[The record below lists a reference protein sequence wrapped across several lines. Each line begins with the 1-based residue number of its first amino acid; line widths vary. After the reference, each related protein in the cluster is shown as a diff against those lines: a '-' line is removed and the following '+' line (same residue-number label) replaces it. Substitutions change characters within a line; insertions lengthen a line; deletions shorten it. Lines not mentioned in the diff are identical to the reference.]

1 MNRYAFVIVLVLA
14 LVVAPASG
22 LHAAT
27 IHGTL
32 VNGTSGE
39 KIDGVVK
46 VINPGGGMMEE
57 TEVKAVDGSFTVE
70 GLDPSAS
77 LYLLRSDHDGVM
89 YTEVVRFEG
98 QETAHA
104 TVTVY
109 DRSPSF
115 EGIHVLVPHLA
126 AAAVEGELQIEVL
139 YELHNHLEPA
149 GTVADPDQQF
159 LIYLPED
166 RINIMR
172 SFVSHRDI
180 PLDRFPV
187 PTDEAGVYRI
197 DYPIRPGDT
206 EVGVAYSVPY
216 RDSTYT
222 LKYQVKQPI
231 ETMTIYTINSG
242 MTVTS
247 STVKLGVGE
256 AIHGMTAYEVSNL
269 AAGTT
274 LELTFRGGGPLEMAA
289 AGGEDPHGGAS
300 AGTSVITMPNRMEN
314 PSTMLMV
321 AVLLAMLAI
330 VGMATRGPS
339 GVGDQR
345 EHLQEFYETLL
356 KRLAR
361 LDDLNEAGAVAHDVY
376 KAKRAELKNQ
386 VASVLYQ
393 LQSGDKK
400 KRRSARQPEPGTS
413 GAGVAGN
420 ERTAQ

>member
-1 MNRYAFVIVLVLA
+1 MSRYTFLIVLLLA
-14 LVVAPASG
+14 LVAAPVSG

-39 KIDGVVK
+39 KIDGVIK
-46 VINPGGGMMEE
+46 VVNPGGGMMEE
-57 TEVKAVDGSFTVE
+57 EEVNAVGGNFTVE

-77 LYLLRSDHDGVM
+77 LYLLRSDYDGVM
-89 YTEVVRFEG
+89 YTEVVRFDG

-109 DRSPSF
+109 ESAPSF
-115 EGIHVLVPHLA
+115 EGIHILVPHLA
-126 AAAVEGELQIEVL
+126 AAAVDGELQIEML

-149 GTVADPDQQF
+149 GTVSDPGQQF

-172 SFVSHRDI
+172 SFVSYGDVPI
-180 PLDRFPV
+180 DRFPV
-187 PTDEAGVYRI
+187 PTDESGIYRI

-206 EVGVAYSVPY
+206 EVGVAYAVPY

-222 LKYQVKQPI
+222 LQYQVKQPI

-256 AIHGMTAYEVSNL
+256 AIHGMTAYEVSNV

-289 AGGEDPHGGAS
+289 AGEEPQGGTP
-300 AGTSVITMPNRMEN
+300 AGRSVVTAPNRMEN

-330 VGMATRGPS
+330 VGIATRGPS
-339 GVGDQR
+339 GFVDQR
-345 EHLQEFYETLL
+345 QHLQEFYETLL
-356 KRLAR
+356 KRMAR

-376 KAKRAELKNQ
+376 KSKRAELKNQ
-386 VASVLYQ
+386 IASVLYQ
-393 LQSGDKK
+393 LQAGGKK
-400 KRRSARQPEPGTS
+400 KRRPSRRPEPGAS